1 MNKSFDG
8 GQSNHYL
15 PPISRNDSTNI
26 QKARKF
32 TLIQIDPNLIMK
44 SIQLEIFIQ
53 LPSLESFYKL
63 NLLRIFKNM
72 IA

>member
-26 QKARKF
+26 QKARKYKV
-32 TLIQIDPNLIMK
+32 IQIDPNLIMK
-44 SIQLEIFIQ
+44 LIQSEILMQ
-53 LPSLESFYKL
+53 LPSQENFFKL
-63 NLLRIFKNM
+63 NL
-72 IA
+72 